1 MSVRNKIVSELEVN
15 MEEFE
20 ERIVTWPLNELD

>member
-1 MSVRNKIVSELEVN
+1 MSVRNKTVSELDVN
-15 MEEFE
+15 MDQFE